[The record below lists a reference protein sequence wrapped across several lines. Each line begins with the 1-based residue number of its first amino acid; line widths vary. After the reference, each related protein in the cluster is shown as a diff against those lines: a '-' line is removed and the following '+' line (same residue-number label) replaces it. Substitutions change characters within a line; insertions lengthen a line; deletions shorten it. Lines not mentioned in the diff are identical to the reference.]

1 MPRFV
6 VHDHKSI
13 GPAGH
18 HHDLRIE
25 HKGTLKSWSIPK
37 LIEPRTDA
45 KRLAIKVVD
54 HNLEYIDFEG
64 EITEGYGAGTVGIWD
79 TGEYE
84 FVKPPDDGIS
94 YKIRFYGQKLQ
105 GVWVIRRMKPEED
118 NFLFFK
124 AKDQG

>member
-1 MPRFV
+1 MPKFV
-6 VHDHKSI
+6 IHDHYSE

-37 LIEPRTDA
+37 LIEPRSEA
-45 KRLAIKVVD
+45 KRLAIKVTD
-54 HNLEYIDFEG
+54 HDIKYLNFQG
-64 EITEGYGAGTVGIWD
+64 EIPSGYGKGMVEIWD

-84 FVKPPDDGIS
+84 FVKEPDDGIS
-94 YKIRFYGQKLQ
+94 YKIRFFGAKLM